1 MLELEELTEGVD
13 AVSMGMV
20 GRCLAVMR
28 ALQAI
33 ATHAGVELGEDK
45 SDDAFYEDVK
55 RLVTEAG
62 NASTSFLQCK
72 LGIGYAR
79 AAHLIDMLEQ
89 HGVIGSSD
97 GAKPRKVKAHPARE

>member
-33 ATHAGVELGEDK
+33 ATHAG
-45 SDDAFYEDVK
+45 
-55 RLVTEAG
+55 
-62 NASTSFLQCK
+62 
-72 LGIGYAR
+72 
-79 AAHLIDMLEQ
+79 
-89 HGVIGSSD
+89 GSSERIRVTMLFM
-97 GAKPRKVKAHPARE
+97 KM

>member
-1 MLELEELTEGVD
+1 MPRRD
-13 AVSMGMV
+13 ARSP
-20 GRCLAVMR
+20 
-28 ALQAI
+28 AI

-45 SDDAFYEDVK
+45 SDDAFYEDAK

-62 NASTSFLQCK
+62 KASTSFLQRK

-89 HGVIGSSD
+89 HGVIGSGRRREATQSE
-97 GAKPRKVKAHPARE
+97 GAPCS